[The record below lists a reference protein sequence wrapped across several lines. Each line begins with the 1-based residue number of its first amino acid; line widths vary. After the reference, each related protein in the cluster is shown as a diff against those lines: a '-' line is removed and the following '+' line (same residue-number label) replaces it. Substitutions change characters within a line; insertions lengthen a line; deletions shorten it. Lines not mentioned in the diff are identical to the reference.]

1 MAISIYAE
9 RETARFRAFESIW
22 KHELDAVFADV
33 APYYDRAN
41 VFATLGVLDWLRS
54 RFLATV
60 DVRPDDRVL
69 DVCAGT
75 NVIGIDLLKREPTLR
90 VSAIDKSA
98 AMQETGR
105 LVARRLG
112 LEIDSH
118 IGDVHRLPFP
128 DNTFDAVTLQW
139 ATRHLRVID
148 VFSEIRRVLKPGG
161 WFYHCDMLRP
171 ANKLVEHAYCLYLT
185 ACVALI
191 SRAFGSGAAARR
203 CRRYFTDA
211 IRMFYSTEELSNLMV
226 ELGFENVV
234 GESVLL
240 GTVGFHKARKA

>member
-1 MAISIYAE
+1 MAISIYSE
-9 RETARFRAFESIW
+9 RETARLRAFESIW
-22 KHELDAVFADV
+22 KHELDAVFEDV

-41 VFATLGVLDWLRS
+41 VFATLGGLDWLRS

-60 DVRPDDRVL
+60 DVGPNDRIL

-105 LVARRLG
+105 RTASA
-112 LEIDSH
+112 LELKIDSH

-128 DNTFDAVTLQW
+128 DAAFDAVTLQW
-139 ATRHLRVID
+139 ATRHLRVIE

-161 WFYHCDMLRP
+161 WLYHCDMLRP
-171 ANKLVEHAYCLYLT
+171 ANKLVEHAYCGYLT
-185 ACVALI
+185 LCVALI
-191 SRAFGSGAAARR
+191 SRAFRSGAAARR
-203 CRRYFTDA
+203 CRRYFTEA
-211 IRMFYSTEELSNLMV
+211 IRMFYSTEELSSLMT
-226 ELGFENVV
+226 ELGFADVV
-234 GESVLL
+234 GKSVLL
-240 GTVGFHKARKA
+240 GTVGFHKARKP